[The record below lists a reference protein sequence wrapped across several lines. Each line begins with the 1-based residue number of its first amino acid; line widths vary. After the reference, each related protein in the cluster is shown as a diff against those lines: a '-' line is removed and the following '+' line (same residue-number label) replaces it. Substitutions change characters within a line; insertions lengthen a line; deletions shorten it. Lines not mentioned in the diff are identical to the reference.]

1 MIPKIWSMADR
12 IFSCFG
18 PNSPENQN
26 CEKLKKTP
34 GDIIILHKCAI
45 KDNHMIYAS
54 WDMKC
59 NRQNFFVIRSHFLPF
74 SLSSSLENPNIK
86 KQQQQK
92 SLEISSFYTSVA
104 KFMIIGYTVPEILHA
119 PDNFHFGLYFSLLPS
134 NSPKNEKF
142 KTIKKTPGDIII

>member
-1 MIPKIWSMADR
+1 
-12 IFSCFG
+12 
-18 PNSPENQN
+18 
-26 CEKLKKTP
+26 
-34 GDIIILHKCAI
+34 
-45 KDNHMIYAS
+45 
-54 WDMKC
+54 MKC

-74 SLSSSLENPNIK
+74 SLSNSLENPNIK